1 MRYARRIVATADK
14 IYADP
19 SALLKLYLN
28 EPESRAMATWRG
40 NIRAPLWVTHHGR
53 LELINGIGLAAH
65 RSIVTAAI
73 HDAALAALD
82 QDFAQGMYA
91 QADLLWRATLER
103 ASDISREFTRVIGC
117 RSLDVLHVASA
128 LELGLRSFLTFDA
141 RQKQLARAVKLRLVV
156 PA

>member
-1 MRYARRIVATADK
+1 MATAEK
-14 IYADP
+14 IYVDP

-53 LELINGIGLAAH
+53 LELINAIGLAAH
-65 RSIVTAAI
+65 RRIVAESI

-82 QDFAQGMYA
+82 HDFAQGMYVH
-91 QADLLWRATLER
+91 ADLLWRATLKR
-103 ASDISREFTRVIGC
+103 ASDISREFTRRIGC

-128 LELGLRSFLTFDA
+128 VELGLRSFVTFDA
-141 RQKQLARAVKLRLVV
+141 RQKLLARAVKLKLVV

>member
-1 MRYARRIVATADK
+1 MRKIVATAEK
-14 IYADP
+14 LYADP

-28 EPESRAMATWRG
+28 EPESRAMAKWRG

-65 RSIVTAAI
+65 RKIVTEAI

-82 QDFAQGMYA
+82 YDFAQGMYV
-91 QADLLWRATLER
+91 QADLLWRATLKR
-103 ASDISREFTRVIGC
+103 ASDISREFTRAIGC

-128 LELGLRSFLTFDA
+128 LELGLRSFVTFDA